1 MKIGSYRLH
10 LLDVGRFRLDG
21 GAMFGVVPKV
31 LWEKKKPADEKNRI
45 LMSTNLLLIE
55 GEGRKILVDT
65 GIGTKFDEK
74 FQQIYAVDYSQHSL
88 EKALQAINLTLADIT
103 DVILTHLHFDH
114 AGGSTY
120 RDAEGQI
127 QPTFPEA
134 TYYIQKAQYEWAHRR
149 NEKDRASYFPENYD
163 PLRERG
169 QLKLLEGS
177 VELFPGIEMLVV
189 NGHTPQHQMVLVSDS
204 ERRVL
209 FAGDLIPTSAHIPV
223 PWVMAYDLYPL
234 NTIEEKK
241 RILKQATEKNWVVI
255 FEHDP
260 EISGGT
266 IIETERGYALGK
278 AVDVNRD

>member
-1 MKIGSYRLH
+1 MKIGSYRLR

-31 LWEKKKPADEKNRI
+31 LWEKKNPADEKNRI

-74 FQQIYAVDYSQHSL
+74 FQQIYTVDYSQHSL
-88 EKALQAINLTLADIT
+88 DKALQAVNLTHEDIT

-120 RDAEGQI
+120 RDAEGTI
-127 QPTFPEA
+127 QPTFPRA
-134 TYYIQKAQYEWAHRR
+134 TYYIQKGQYEWAHRR

-163 PLRERG
+163 PLLERG
-169 QLKLLEGS
+169 QLKLLDGA
-177 VELFPGIEMLVV
+177 VELFPGIELLVV
-189 NGHTPQHQMVLVSDS
+189 DGHTPHHQMVLVSDG
-204 ERRVL
+204 EQRVL
-209 FAGDLIPTSAHIPV
+209 FAGDLIPTSSHVPI

-241 RILKQATEKNWVVI
+241 RILKQATEENWVVI

-260 EISGGT
+260 EIPGGT
-266 IIETERGYALGK
+266 IIETEKGYALGE
-278 AVDVNRD
+278 AVDLNRD